1 MQVFPAYCPRLHGKT
16 ASQGVESAGNAD
28 QQNGIR
34 TAKPAGQLANTASYW
49 AMVFRKRMRAIS
61 RHKKATPP
69 RIEAAI
75 KKRVAEARTARG
87 VRVRVMNERQKIAN
101 VSSSRRAGVQY
112 LVNLSARTC
121 SCGKWATFRF
131 PCTHAVKVVDTM
143 SLSIAD
149 YLHGE
154 HSHCLSPALPP
165 PTRGSLLWPWLPL
178 HI

>member
-1 MQVFPAYCPRLHGKT
+1 MFPAYCPRLHGKT
-16 ASQGVESAGNAD
+16 ASQGVESAGNVD

-75 KKRVAEARTARG
+75 KKRVAQARTARG

-154 HSHCLSPALPP
+154 HSHCLSLALPP
-165 PTRGSLLWPWLPL
+165 PTRDSLLWPWLPL